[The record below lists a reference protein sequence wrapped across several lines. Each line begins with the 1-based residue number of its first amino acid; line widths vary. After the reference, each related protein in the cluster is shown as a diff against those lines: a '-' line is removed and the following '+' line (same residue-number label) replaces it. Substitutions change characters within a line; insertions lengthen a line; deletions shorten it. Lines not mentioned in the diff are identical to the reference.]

1 MRKTVLVCFAIL
13 LLAAPAGLPALAQG
27 PQEFTPGA
35 PGIGDSYYP
44 LLGNGGYDVQHYA
57 LDLNVSF
64 DNSGAD
70 PATVLDATA
79 TIDAIATQNLSAF
92 DLDLIGL
99 TVDAVTVD
107 GAPATFSRNDMELT
121 ITPADPLPDGDP
133 FSVVVAYS
141 GNPGPIQAEAIPVDM
156 GWVTF
161 DGGAFA
167 ASEPLGS
174 ATWFPVNEHPLD
186 KATYN
191 LRVTVP
197 EGYTVASNGLL
208 TDTLDNGTTTT
219 FVWDNPDPTA
229 SYLLALSIADYTVET
244 QAGPDGLP
252 IRNFFPPDQADKAAD
267 YFSAQGDMI
276 AFFSDTFGPYPFEAY
291 GALVVDTGFGFALET
306 QTLSTFSVGLLSSPR
321 DEAQSTIAH
330 ELSHQWFGDSVS
342 VAGWQDIWLNEGFAT
357 YAEGLWLEHNGGR
370 AALDDWMGRVYHYL
384 LQHEAALTP
393 IGAPPPN
400 DLFNVGVYLRGGLT
414 LHALRAEVGD
424 EAFFTIL
431 RTYYD
436 RFQYGNATTADFI
449 AVAEEISG
457 QDFGAFF
464 DAWLYQQ
471 PLPDVPALDL
481 VRATPS
487 A

>member
-1 MRKTVLVCFAIL
+1 M
-13 LLAAPAGLPALAQG
+13 
-27 PQEFTPGA
+27 
-35 PGIGDSYYP
+35 
-44 LLGNGGYDVQHYA
+44 
-57 LDLNVSF
+57 SF
-64 DNSGAD
+64 DDSGAD

-107 GAPATFSRNDMELT
+107 GAPASFSRNDMELT

-306 QTLSTFSVGLLSSPR
+306 RRSR
-321 DEAQSTIAH
+321 
-330 ELSHQWFGDSVS
+330 
-342 VAGWQDIWLNEGFAT
+342 
-357 YAEGLWLEHNGGR
+357 
-370 AALDDWMGRVYHYL
+370 
-384 LQHEAALTP
+384 
-393 IGAPPPN
+393 
-400 DLFNVGVYLRGGLT
+400 
-414 LHALRAEVGD
+414 
-424 EAFFTIL
+424 
-431 RTYYD
+431 
-436 RFQYGNATTADFI
+436 
-449 AVAEEISG
+449 
-457 QDFGAFF
+457 
-464 DAWLYQQ
+464 
-471 PLPDVPALDL
+471 
-481 VRATPS
+481 PS
-487 A
+487 ASDC